1 MRALQKIWLIICAL
15 MLPLIWIGSAHAQI
29 EKKPIELPESGD
41 WLEDNSQ
48 MTLPENIGDLQRV
61 EGTEYGEAKDNFAF
75 LYKGEGNILS
85 IYIYQTPLQNPA
97 IWFHRAQRS
106 LWGMDIWA
114 DVDRSQ
120 EPVIFAPPGHAQASA
135 AKIIFA
141 LDEEATGFKAT
152 GLALMQYNE
161 WVIKLRY
168 SSNVLE
174 KDALGV
180 ALDEVIQTL
189 HYPALKMATPVFAMP
204 PYCEKD
210 IATYDEVKQIT
221 AESKDDAMQNMLSK
235 VFSMTL
241 MESVSRYE
249 DEGSEGDADKKL
261 IFPQYCKLRE
271 DEKQGEQMIFDAYRP
286 VDLEDGYFVVMSD
299 AGYIARVARVP
310 DVFGALMGEGKKKAK
325 KSDPVYSVYSIG
337 FGLSSYYMDVDKLPS
352 PGLTVQ
358 IVNTGEP
365 QMSTRLGGSDDEDST
380 PEDAQ

>member
-180 ALDEVIQTL
+180 ALDEVI
-189 HYPALKMATPVFAMP
+189 
-204 PYCEKD
+204 
-210 IATYDEVKQIT
+210 
-221 AESKDDAMQNMLSK
+221 
-235 VFSMTL
+235 
-241 MESVSRYE
+241 
-249 DEGSEGDADKKL
+249 
-261 IFPQYCKLRE
+261 
-271 DEKQGEQMIFDAYRP
+271 
-286 VDLEDGYFVVMSD
+286 
-299 AGYIARVARVP
+299 
-310 DVFGALMGEGKKKAK
+310 
-325 KSDPVYSVYSIG
+325 
-337 FGLSSYYMDVDKLPS
+337 
-352 PGLTVQ
+352 
-358 IVNTGEP
+358 
-365 QMSTRLGGSDDEDST
+365 
-380 PEDAQ
+380 